1 MRVLLSR
8 RTLVRRG
15 GILVQVP
22 VKTVSYTSRET
33 FTRDLV
39 AAGQRQGLSLG
50 SAAVLTAHIAL
61 STNWGKKMDNYRVA
75 GMKAGAEWRAT
86 RPYTVAEA
94 CECKAGLPNRS
105 DSRCICAE
113 GYGQSYEKSYW
124 RAYESLDAA
133 VADMLSTLRGSRYS
147 ASYQLLQAADPEYF
161 AQVGRDGWYTADP
174 KQLKTLMS
182 AHLEKIYGYL
192 GAPSVADV
200 GPALLIVAAAAWLLL
215 RG

>member
-1 MRVLLSR
+1 M
-8 RTLVRRG
+8 
-15 GILVQVP
+15 QVP

-39 AAGQRQGLSLG
+39 AAGQRQGLG
-50 SAAVLTAHIAL
+50 TNPAAILTAHVAL

-94 CECKAGLPNRS
+94 CECRAGLPNKS
-105 DSRCICAE
+105 DPRCICAA
-113 GYGQSYEKSYW
+113 GTGQSYEKSYW

-133 VADMLSTLRGSRYS
+133 VADMLGTLRGSRYA
-147 ASYQLLQAADPEYF
+147 ASYALLLAGDPEYF

-174 KQLKTLMS
+174 KKLKTLMS
-182 AHLEKIYGYL
+182 GHLEKIYGYL
-192 GAPSVADV
+192 GGAPSVVDA
-200 GPALLIVAAAAWLLL
+200 GPALLIAAVAAWLFL